1 LRWYEHHTQPV
12 FCNEAIGAGAI
23 RVLWPTRIANIER
36 TYTRQD
42 FYSDLHKVKL
52 DAVPGEKFQY
62 SNAGAMLTG
71 YILERLYGTSY
82 EALLKKK
89 IFGPLSMHGST
100 ITMSSIQVSR
110 AAKGYDEQGH
120 LMPDNPNELQAAGA
134 IKSTVNDMLKYAKW
148 NMEETDEAAR
158 LSHKPVLT
166 SGPYAAGLNWQEMN
180 ADGRRVIWQEG
191 NIVGFNSLCIV
202 EPELKIGL
210 VIFANEEDLASAH
223 GQSVLAKEILTGLD
237 PKSVLMP

>member
-1 LRWYEHHTQPV
+1 
-12 FCNEAIGAGAI
+12 
-23 RVLWPTRIANIER
+23 
-36 TYTRQD
+36 
-42 FYSDLHKVKL
+42 
-52 DAVPGEKFQY
+52 
-62 SNAGAMLTG
+62 MLTG

-82 EALLKKK
+82 EALLKRK
-89 IFGPLSMHGST
+89 IFGPLNMHATT
-100 ITMSSIQVSR
+100 ISLSPVQGSR
-110 AAKGYDEQGH
+110 AAKGYDEKGN

-148 NMEETDEAAR
+148 NIEETAEAVK

-180 ADGRRVIWQEG
+180 GDGGRVIWQEG
-191 NIVGFNSLCIV
+191 NIVGFNAFCIV

-223 GQSVLAKEILTGLD
+223 GQSVLANEILAHLD